1 MANTNRL
8 ETSLL
13 ITAGVEGLDYLDRAI
28 ESLGDMGANT
38 DLLRDQAAALRQEW
52 DSLSPAEQAR
62 RIQELGSAYNR
73 AGEENRRM
81 NREAQGSVGAFGR
94 MKGAALAL
102 GAALAGAFAL
112 GKIKA
117 FFAAAVSGAADLQ
130 QQLATVQAVS
140 GATAEEL
147 AKIKA
152 KAEELGAS
160 TRFSATQ
167 AAQGFETLARS
178 GLSAQESI
186 QTLPSVLAL
195 AQGNSLDLAEAA
207 GFITNAV
214 NGMGMSFDE
223 AARVADVLAAAAANA
238 NTDVQG
244 MGQALSYAAPVAN
257 SLGLSIEETAAYMGK
272 FADAG
277 IDASRAGTAFNS
289 ILSQFKN
296 PASTFR
302 RELAAIGINTT
313 DFNQAVRQLAASGA
327 VGQKAILA
335 LGQEAGPAFTA
346 LLSQGIGSLD
356 SLTDKLNKAGGT
368 AANQA
373 AIMDNT
379 WQGALEGLKSAWQSL
394 KDSLGESFLDGMI
407 NKFRRLG
414 DAIRE
419 VVGSGKIKE
428 FGAGLARLF
437 DELSDKVVRFVETLD
452 FKSTLDSL
460 SSSFDKLRGV
470 GKGLNGAIQALN
482 IGFQALKSGVATV
495 AGAFA
500 GFFDIVLAGY
510 SSLLKGAQAFTQA
523 IGKSDISQHL
533 QEHANNINKM
543 RQSLKDYSEDMADVS
558 IKAGQSM
565 MQSLDSIAGKADET
579 AQSLKQVPQSFAEA
593 VAANVAEMT
602 AQLQGFGL
610 SAQSSAMAVSD
621 VVSQI
626 MGGLSK
632 PEQFAALSQ
641 ALDDLG
647 IKALAGVENI
657 AALNQKAIDSNTQK
671 TEQAVAEVKRL
682 YSEEE
687 VAAIRAKQAQEQ
699 EAAKAAQAQIEA
711 AQAARA
717 AWAEFGIDVEQIAT
731 GISSEFRDS
740 LGKLDAAMVA
750 TAASGER
757 SAKVIQAAYSQMLS
771 KAQTAEE
778 FKALSEMMRQHGQAT
793 AAQMQQVKAGM
804 QGGAEAVKAMTASLA
819 AQNQGLSSNTA
830 ALNQNTQAARANAA
844 AKNAAANAGGG
855 TGKNESKEEKA
866 TQNKE
871 KRSRRVVRANY
882 ELKQSQEAATEAVK
896 NTAEESR
903 KTAEAMLQMAA
914 SAKNTADSIAAS
926 LAELRGDSGAQ
937 ERLAQEQKINELQAK
952 MLEAQK
958 SGNAEAARQYQR
970 AIGLQKQLYQ
980 EKQIKAQEQA
990 AAKQA
995 PEKSAISTP
1004 SGGSSAASL
1013 SAADVA
1019 KAWDEKIKAAEQRG
1033 AEMGKQLFAQEL
1045 FEAAKRKAV

>member
-102 GAALAGAFAL
+102 GAALASAFAL

-346 LLSQGIGSLD
+346 LLAQGMGSLD
-356 SLTDKLNKAGGT
+356 DLTLKLQNASGT
-368 AANQA
+368 AQGQA
-373 AIMDNT
+373 EIMDKT
-379 WQGALEGLKSAWQSL
+379 WQGALAGLKSAWDSL
-394 KDSLGESFLDGMI
+394 KNALGDSFLDGMAD
-407 NKFRRLG
+407 KFRRLG
-414 DAIRE
+414 AAIRE
-419 VVGSGKIKE
+419 AVGSGKIKAL
-428 FGAGLARLF
+428 GDNLAKMF
-437 DELSDKVVRFVETLD
+437 DELSDRLVRFIEHLD
-452 FKSTLDSL
+452 ISALLSKVSSGFESL
-460 SSSFDKLRGV
+460 AAGGRAV
-470 GKGLNGAIQALN
+470 NGAFQALN
-482 IGFQALKSGVATV
+482 IGFQALKSGLATI
-495 AGAFA
+495 AGAFS
-500 GFFDIVLAGY
+500 GFFDLALSGFNA
-510 SSLLKGAQAFTQA
+510 LVKGAAAVTDALGGSDAAAWLRKQSEQIAAMQQGLRAF
-523 IGKSDISQHL
+523 
-533 QEHANNINKM
+533 
-543 RQSLKDYSEDMADVS
+543 SEDMAQVS
-558 IKAGQSM
+558 VDAGQSM
-565 MQSLDSIAGKADET
+565 LQSLDSIAGKADET
-579 AQSLKQVPQSFAEA
+579 AQSLQQIPQSFAEA
-593 VAANVAEMT
+593 VAANVGAMT

-610 SAQSSAMAVSD
+610 SAQSSAMAVND

-641 ALDDLG
+641 ALDEMG
-647 IKALAGVENI
+647 IKAQLSAQNLQLLTQES
-657 AALNQKAIDSNTQK
+657 IDSNAQK
-671 TEQAVAEVKRL
+671 VAEGVSAIRAL
-682 YSEEE
+682 YTEEE
-687 VAAIRAKQAQEQ
+687 TAAIRAKQAQER

-731 GISSEFRDS
+731 GISADFRDS

-757 SAKVIQAAYSQMLS
+757 SAKVIQAAYSQMLA
-771 KAQTAEE
+771 KAQSAEE

-855 TGKNESKEEKA
+855 TGKNESKKEKA

-882 ELKQSQEAATEAVK
+882 EVTQSQEAVSQAVK

-903 KTAEAMLQMAA
+903 KTAEAMLQMAQ

-937 ERLAQEQKINELQAK
+937 ERLAQEQKIQELQSK
-952 MLEAQK
+952 MLEAQQ

-990 AAKQA
+990 AAKQV
-995 PEKSAISTP
+995 PEKASVGTT
-1004 SGGSSAASL
+1004 SGGGAASL
-1013 SAADVA
+1013 SAADLA

>member
-1 MANTNRL
+1 MARKLHT
-8 ETSLL
+8 ELL
-13 ITAGVEGLDYLDRAI
+13 ITAGIEGLSRIDSMI
-28 ESLGDMGANT
+28 ESLQQAGYDT
-38 DLLRDQAAALRQEW
+38 DQLAEEAAKLRDEW
-52 DSLSPAEQAR
+52 DSLSAEEQAR
-62 RIQELGSAYNR
+62 RIRNLGNALN
-73 AGEENRRM
+73 
-81 NREAQGSVGAFGR
+81 EASEDADRLADNTEQNVGAFNR
-94 MKGAALAL
+94 LKKAAFAL
-102 GAALAGAFAL
+102 GAALASAFAIS
-112 GKIKA
+112 KISG
-117 FFAAAVSGAADLQ
+117 FFSSAVSGAAELE
-130 QQLATVQAVS
+130 QQLAAVKAVS
-140 GATAEEL
+140 GATADEM
-147 AKIKA
+147 AAIKA
-152 KAEELGAS
+152 KSEELGAS
-160 TRFSATQ
+160 TRFTATQ
-167 AAQGFETLARS
+167 AAQGFEVLARS
-178 GLSAQESI
+178 GLKAQDSI
-186 QTLPSVLAL
+186 KTLPSVLAL

-207 GFITNAV
+207 GYITNAV
-214 NGMGMSFDE
+214 NGMGMSFDD

-244 MGQALSYAAPVAN
+244 MGQALSYAAPVAH
-257 SLGLSIEETAAYMGK
+257 SLGLTIEETAAYMAK

-277 IDASRAGTAFNS
+277 IDASRAGTSFNS

-296 PASTFR
+296 PASSFR
-302 RELAAIGINTT
+302 RELAAIGINTN
-313 DFNQAVRQLAASGA
+313 DFNAAVRQLAASGA

-346 LLSQGIGSLD
+346 LLSQGMGSLD

-844 AKNAAANAGGG
+844 AKNAAANAGDNS
-855 TGKNESKEEKA
+855 KNEAKEEKA

-871 KRSRRVVRANY
+871 KRSRRVVRANQSVT
-882 ELKQSQEAATEAVK
+882 QSQEAVSQAVK
-896 NTAEESR
+896 DTAEESR
-903 KTAEAMLQMAA
+903 RTAEAMLQMAA

-937 ERLAQEQKINELQAK
+937 ERLAQEQKINEMKEK

-970 AIGLQKQLYQ
+970 AISLQKQLYQ

-990 AAKQA
+990 AKAQNPSSTANAGTSATAQA
-995 PEKSAISTP
+995 GNT
-1004 SGGSSAASL
+1004 L
-1013 SAADVA
+1013 SAESVA
-1019 KAWDEKIKAAEQRG
+1019 SAWDKKIAEAEQRG
-1033 AEMGKQLFAQEL
+1033 AEMGKQLFAKEL
-1045 FEAAKRKAV
+1045 YEAAKRRAQ